1 MKTRKLMTIAL
12 ALLAGATSAQEAGGS
27 RDEAYFGGGRVLVAY
42 FSRTGNTQRV
52 AQAIANETGADVF
65 RIEPEVPYPSNYTE
79 CTEVALAERDNDA
92 RPAIAN
98 AVDNMADYDVVFIG
112 CPVWWH
118 TAPMIINTF
127 TESYD
132 FSGKT
137 VVPFCTYASTYRD
150 ETLARIAELTP
161 QADHLEGFGSR
172 GTTTGVSQ
180 WLSEINAQ
188 WTAQQGGTNAIT
200 APTTT
205 GTDAGAAIYRIN
217 GTRTDA
223 GANRRGIYI
232 VKDGRSTRK
241 VVRGK

>member
-1 MKTRKLMTIAL
+1 MKARKLMTVAL

-172 GTTTGVSQ
+172 GTTTGLTA

-188 WTAQQGGTNAIT
+188 WTAQQGGTDAIA
-200 APTTT
+200 AP
-205 GTDAGAAIYRIN
+205 AAPATKGCAVTYRMD

>member
-1 MKTRKLMTIAL
+1 MTVAL
-12 ALLAGATSAQEAGGS
+12 ALMAGATSAQEAGGS

-79 CTEVALAERDNDA
+79 CTEVALAERDNNA

-127 TESYD
+127 TESYS
-132 FSGKT
+132 FKGKT
-137 VVPFCTYASTYRD
+137 VVPFCTYAATYRD
-150 ETLARIAELTP
+150 ETLAKIAELTP
-161 QADHLEGFGSR
+161 DAKHLKGFGAVNRSTN
-172 GTTTGVSQ
+172 GIEQ
-180 WLSEINAQ
+180 WLKEI
-188 WTAQQGGTNAIT
+188 
-200 APTTT
+200 
-205 GTDAGAAIYRIN
+205 
-217 GTRTDA
+217 
-223 GANRRGIYI
+223 
-232 VKDGRSTRK
+232 K
-241 VVRGK
+241 VIK